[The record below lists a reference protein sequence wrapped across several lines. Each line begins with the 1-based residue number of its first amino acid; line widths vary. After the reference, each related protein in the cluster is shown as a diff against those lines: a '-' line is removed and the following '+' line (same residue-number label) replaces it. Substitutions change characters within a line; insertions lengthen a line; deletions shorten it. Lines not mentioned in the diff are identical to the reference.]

1 MTYKYNLIRIS
12 TEGPSLEQFDPE
24 PCVKLWLSAKKEEK
38 TAKLWP
44 SDGHNHGQW

>member
-12 TEGPSLEQFDPE
+12 TESPSLEQFDPE
-24 PCVKLWLSAKKEEK
+24 HCVKHWLSAKKIRKE
-38 TAKLWP
+38 LWP